1 MKNPEV
7 YRGSKD
13 INIAIIWPTCNCFY
27 VAIFERK
34 SISTAQLIEKTLFWM
49 FGCLVLWCLMP
60 LSTIFQ
66 LYHGDQFHWW
76 RKPEKPGENHQPT
89 TSHWQTLSLNV
100 VHLALSGIRT
110 HNINGDRHRLNK
122 VVINPT
128 TKRWRPRR
136 SLFHLLISSL
146 LKMFY

>member
-1 MKNPEV
+1 MTVMLPISMV
-7 YRGSKD
+7 LPWYLFCFVIFSLPF
-13 INIAIIWPTCNCFY
+13 IW
-27 VAIFERK
+27 
-34 SISTAQLIEKTLFWM
+34 
-49 FGCLVLWCLMP
+49 FGCLVLWCLTP

-66 LYHGDQFHWW
+66 LYRGSQFYWW
-76 RKPEKPGENHQPT
+76 RKPQKPRENHQPT